1 MLSIKNLTR
10 QIGRTLLTLMGV
22 AIGIAMFVTISSY
35 ARNLRSELGALLTN
49 KYDLIVQGRD
59 ATSPFSSRI
68 SGSEYQHILQTE
80 GVDDSPAILIDSIK
94 LPQSP
99 YFILTGTSSLEPV
112 LSSISLVEGRLPDLR
127 KREILLGR
135 KASRK
140 LERAVGDTI
149 QVITGQPFRVV
160 GVYATGS
167 RLFDNGMIMSLAY
180 ARTYLKRS
188 DEINVVLLRL
198 KQGYSADKL
207 IGTLQ
212 DALPEITVTKS
223 RDLLGQIQFV
233 QVIDAISKGLS
244 LVALIIAGIFV
255 SNTMLMAITERT
267 REIGILMAIGWS
279 RFMIFKTIL
288 AETLVICFIGGLF
301 GNLLGLL
308 LLWMS
313 SHSGIIGLDW
323 AQASITRP
331 IFYQSIGL
339 STILGVC
346 CSGYPAFIATRLS
359 PVQALRHE

>member
-1 MLSIKNLTR
+1 M
-10 QIGRTLLTLMGV
+10 GRTILTLMGV

-35 ARNLRSELGALLTN
+35 ALNLRSELGALLTN
-49 KYDLIVQGRD
+49 KYELIVQGRD

-68 SGSEYQHILQTE
+68 SGAEYQYILQTE

-99 YFILTGTSSLEPV
+99 YFILTGTSSIEPV
-112 LSSISLVEGRLPDLR
+112 LSSISLVTGRLPDLR
-127 KREILLGR
+127 QREILLGR
-135 KASRK
+135 KASRL
-140 LERAVGDTI
+140 LERDLGDTI
-149 QVITGQPFRVV
+149 QVISGRPYRVV

-167 RLFDNGMIMSLAY
+167 RLFDNGMIMSLEN
-180 ARTYLKRS
+180 ARAHLKRS
-188 DEINVVLLRL
+188 DELNVVLLRL

-207 IGTLQ
+207 IAALQ
-212 DALPEITVTKS
+212 KALPGITVTKS

-267 REIGILMAIGWS
+267 REIGILMAVGWS

-288 AETLVICFIGGLF
+288 IETLIICGLGGLF
-301 GNLLGLL
+301 GNLLGLF
-308 LLWMS
+308 LLWLS

-323 AQASITRP
+323 AQATITQP
-331 IFYQSIGL
+331 VFYQSIGL
-339 STILGVC
+339 SVLLGVC
-346 CSGYPAFIATRLS
+346 CSGYPAFIASRLS
-359 PVQALRHE
+359 PVQALRYE